1 MSMRDGKRLKEW
13 IEARSPAG
21 RLWLFLGAVGLLLGG
36 FSLIGGQPRSVS
48 TPAAVV
54 GVAAV
59 SGPSGAA
66 VAAQPSGSNTAAGP
80 ADGIGSLTERP
91 GATGKPVKTITVPRS
106 PAPDSA
112 SSKGTEAA
120 STVVSGGS
128 GTAMTPSAPSTRLA
142 EAPQPTNAPKDAI
155 APAKPASPDQA
166 APTPA
171 LKTAATTMKIQDVKS
186 PGGISAWLVE
196 EHSVPLLAIR
206 FVFDGGSSQDPAG
219 KEGLANFITAMMD
232 EGAGDLDATQ
242 FQERMEELAVRMS
255 FEDSK
260 DALYGNFETL
270 TVNRDPA
277 LEMLRLAINKPRF
290 DEAAVDRIRKQLLAN
305 LAFAAKNPQQ
315 VAGKAWYEGAFPGHP
330 YGRYANG
337 TAESLAA
344 IQPADLEAFRKRTFA
359 RDTLKVVAVGDIDA
373 KTLGEIL
380 DKVFGE
386 LPAKADLVPV
396 PMTAPKPV
404 ETLQIVE
411 MDVPQSVVQFGMAGP
426 ARKDDDFI
434 PAFVM
439 NQILGGGGFA
449 SRLTEEVREKRGLA
463 YSVYSYLQ
471 PLRFAATFGG
481 GVATKNEAVKQS
493 IDVIRAELDRMA
505 KEGPTEI
512 ELANAKSYLTGSF
525 ALRFDTNAKIANQLL
540 WMMHEDMGIDYPI
553 RRNALI
559 EAVTMD
565 DVKRAARRVLKVD
578 DLFITVVGKPQGL
591 GKD

>member
-1 MSMRDGKRLKEW
+1 MSMRDAKRLKEW

-21 RLWLFLGAVGLLLGG
+21 RLWLFLGAVGVLLGG
-36 FSLIGGQPRSVS
+36 FSLIGGQPKPVPTPAVVAGVASVS
-48 TPAAVV
+48 E
-54 GVAAV
+54 
-59 SGPSGAA
+59 PSGA
-66 VAAQPSGSNTAAGP
+66 VVVGQPAGGSTAAGP
-80 ADGIGSLTERP
+80 ADGIGSLSERP

-106 PAPDSA
+106 AA
-112 SSKGTEAA
+112 TESTPPAA
-120 STVVSGGS
+120 SAGVTGSDS
-128 GTAMTPSAPSTRLA
+128 GTDSVPSSPATRIA
-142 EAPQPTNAPKDAI
+142 EAPQPVNAPKDAI
-155 APAKPASPDQA
+155 APAKPAGPDQA

-232 EGAGDLDATQ
+232 EGAGELDATQ

-255 FEDSK
+255 FEDAK

-277 LEMLRLAINKPRF
+277 LEMLRMALNKPRF
-290 DEAAVDRIRKQLLAN
+290 DEAAANRIRKQLLAN
-305 LAFAAKNPQQ
+305 LAYAAKNPQQ
-315 VAGKAWYEGAFPGHP
+315 VAGKAWNEGAFPGHP
-330 YGRYANG
+330 YGRHANG

-344 IQPADLEAFRKRTFA
+344 ILPADLEAFRKRTFA

-373 KTLGEIL
+373 RTLGEIL
-380 DKVFGE
+380 DKVFGD
-386 LPAKADLVPV
+386 LPAKAELVPV
-396 PMTAPKPV
+396 PMTTPKPV
-404 ETLQIVE
+404 EKLQIVE

-471 PLRFAATFGG
+471 PLRYAATFGG

-505 KEGPTEI
+505 KDGPTEA

-525 ALRFDTNAKIANQLL
+525 ALRFDTNAKIASQLL
-540 WMMHEDMGIDYPI
+540 WMLHEDMGIDYPI

-559 EAVTMD
+559 DAVTMD